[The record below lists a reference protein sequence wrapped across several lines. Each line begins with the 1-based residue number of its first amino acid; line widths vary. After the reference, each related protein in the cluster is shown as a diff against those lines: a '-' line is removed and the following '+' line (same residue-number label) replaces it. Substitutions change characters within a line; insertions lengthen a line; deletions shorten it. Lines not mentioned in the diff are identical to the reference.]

1 MIYFFKKESNIN
13 FSISKKMCI
22 KLISRSYHFIWT
34 GLMIS
39 IYGETDKLMLGK
51 LKNTMSVGIYSAG
64 SYISGLQISF
74 HMP

>member
-1 MIYFFKKESNIN
+1 
-13 FSISKKMCI
+13 MCI

-51 LKNTMSVGIYSAG
+51 LKNAMSVGIYSAG
-64 SYISGLQISF
+64 SYISGLANFI
-74 HMP
+74 P